1 MADIYDTSVL
11 VGVVRNLLGVPQFLL
26 DRYFPVVQTEQSEE
40 IHFDVEEGKRRVA
53 PFVSPLVEGQ
63 IVASKGYKTNVFTP
77 AYIKDKRVVDMN
89 RPFKRAFGE
98 AFGGDRSPAE
108 RLRAHIA
115 SELADQRNMIDR
127 RLEVM
132 AALVLVNGK
141 ILIEGEKYPPVM
153 VDFGRAVSHSV
164 TAAPLW
170 SDPNAKPL
178 NDLATW
184 AAVPLQ
190 DSGVMLQDV
199 VMPPNV
205 WSVFRENAQVKDR
218 IDMYRTLSEPPSL
231 LPGVALQQEGGT
243 FKGTVDSWN
252 IWVYA
257 GWYVDPK
264 DNVEKQIWPANKIA
278 ILSPLLQGVRAFGA
292 IKDER
297 AGLQPMPYYPK
308 SWIQEDPSVRFLL
321 MQSAPLLV
329 PYRVNATMSAQ
340 VL

>member
-26 DRYFPVVQTEQSEE
+26 DRYFPTVQTEQSEE
-40 IHFDVEEGKRRVA
+40 IHFDIEDGKRRIA

-63 IVASKGYKTNVFTP
+63 IVASRGYRTSVFTP

-89 RPFKRAFGE
+89 RPFRRSAGE
-98 AFGGDRSPAE
+98 AFGGDLSPAS
-108 RLRAHIA
+108 RLQAHIA
-115 SELADQRNMIDR
+115 GELADQRNMIDR

-132 AALVLVNGK
+132 AAQVLVNGK
-141 ILIEGEKYPPVM
+141 VLIEGEKYPPVM
-153 VDFGRAVSHSV
+153 VDFGRLPSHSAV
-164 TAAPLW
+164 AAPLW
-170 SDPNAKPL
+170 GDINAKPL
-178 NDLATW
+178 TDLDNWSGIA
-184 AAVPLQ
+184 LQ
-190 DSGVMLQDV
+190 DTGVLTQDV

-205 WSVFRENAQVKDR
+205 WSVFRNNAQVKEE
-218 IDMYRTLSEPPSL
+218 INLYRAASQPPSL
-231 LPGVALQQEGGT
+231 QSGNKPEEGGV
-243 FKGTVDSWN
+243 FMGTVGGYA
-252 IWVYA
+252 IYVYA

-278 ILSPLLQGVRAFGA
+278 ILSPQLMGVRAFGA

-297 AGLQPMPYYPK
+297 AGLQAMPFFPK
-308 SWIQEDPSVRFLL
+308 SWVQEDPSVRFLL

-329 PYRVNATMSAQ
+329 PYRVNASMSAQ

>member
-1 MADIYDTSVL
+1 M
-11 VGVVRNLLGVPQFLL
+11 
-26 DRYFPVVQTEQSEE
+26 
-40 IHFDVEEGKRRVA
+40 
-53 PFVSPLVEGQ
+53 EGQ
-63 IVASKGYKTNVFTP
+63 IVASRGYKTSVFTP

-89 RPFKRAFGE
+89 RPFKRSAGE
-98 AFGGDRSPAE
+98 AFGGDRSPME

-115 SELADQRNMIDR
+115 GELADQRNMIDR

-132 AALVLVNGK
+132 AALTLVNGK

-153 VDFGRAVSHSV
+153 VDFERLPTHSV

-178 NDLATW
+178 DDLDTW
-184 AAVPLQ
+184 SGVALQ
-190 DSGVMLQDV
+190 DTGVLTQDV

-205 WSVFRENAQVKDR
+205 WKVFRNNAQVIAQ
-218 IDMYRTLSEPPSL
+218 IDLYRAATQAPSL
-231 LPGVALQQEGGT
+231 MAGNKPEEGGVYM
-243 FKGTVDSWN
+243 GQVGGYA
-252 IWVYA
+252 IYVYA

-278 ILSPLLQGVRAFGA
+278 ILSPQLQGVRAFGA
-292 IKDER
+292 IRDER
-297 AGLQPMPYYPK
+297 AGLQAMPYFPK
-308 SWIQEDPSVRFLL
+308 SWVQEDPSVRYLL

-329 PYRVNATMSAQ
+329 PYRVNASMSAT

>member
-11 VGVVRNLLGVPQFLL
+11 VGVVRNLLGIPQFLL
-26 DRYFPVVQTEQSEE
+26 DRYFPIVQTEQSEE
-40 IHFDVEEGKRRVA
+40 IHFDVEEGKRRIA

-63 IVASKGYKTNVFTP
+63 IVASLGYKTSVFTP
-77 AYIKDKRVVDMN
+77 AYIKDKRVIDMN
-89 RPFKRAFGE
+89 RPFKRAAGE
-98 AFGGDRSPAE
+98 ALGGDRSPQE

-115 SELADQRNMIDR
+115 MELADQRNMIDR

-132 AALVLVNGK
+132 AALVLCNGK

-153 VDFGRAVSHSV
+153 VDFGRLVSHTV
-164 TAAPLW
+164 TASPLW
-170 SDPNAKPL
+170 SDPAAKPL
-178 NDLATW
+178 DDLATW
-184 AAVPLQ
+184 AGVTLQ

-205 WSVFRENAQVKDR
+205 WSKFRENAQVKDR

-231 LPGVALQQEGGT
+231 LPGVALQMEGGT
-243 FKGTVDSWN
+243 FKGTVDNWN
-252 IWVYA
+252 IYVYA

-297 AGLQPMPYYPK
+297 AGLQAMPYYPK

-329 PYRVNATMSAQ
+329 PYRVNATMSAT